1 MATDRLIS
9 PPWYVLGH
17 RNPDADAICAAIGH
31 AAYLRALGEEEVV
44 AARCGELP
52 PRVKAVLERAGLP
65 APILVDDVR
74 PTAGSICRRS
84 VVAVKQDDTFLNAY
98 RLMVDHG
105 VRAVPVLNDL
115 GEVRGLLHFLDLLQ
129 LLLPAATDGTD
140 VKLLHASLENIGATL
155 GASALSGAQLP
166 PAEEDLVMMV
176 GASSQET
183 IRRRLAM
190 AQAEGTVERY
200 LMICGDLPFVHQL
213 AVEYGVRALLV
224 TGGYEPSAEIAQ
236 QAKEGGMVVLSSPHD
251 TATTVKLALCARKV
265 SNIISDDFLSL
276 SSNQVVSAFTQKVA
290 SSGQDLFPVVEAGT
304 RRLMGVFS
312 KSDLVDPPR
321 TQLSLVDHNEFSQA
335 VTGVEEARVIEIL
348 DHHRLSG
355 DLVTRDPVRFINEPV
370 GSSSTIVARRF
381 REKNLEPDPAVAL
394 CLCAGLV
401 SDTLNL
407 TSPTSTEVD
416 REMLDWLAGLAGV
429 SADEFA
435 ESFFSS
441 GSLLSHA
448 DAQSI
453 VGTDRKEFREEGLLL
468 SLSQV
473 EETSLKG
480 LQERKEELLEELR
493 GLRHEHRYDF
503 CAILVTD
510 IRKHDSVLLAVG
522 KESLLSKMP
531 FDRTGS
537 NEFAAPGVVSRKKQ
551 LFPAVCE
558 AIRLRA
564 E

>member
-276 SSNQVVSAFTQKVA
+276 SSNQVVSAFTKKVA

-416 REMLDWLAGLAGV
+416 REMLGWLAGLAGV

-537 NEFAAPGVVSRKKQ
+537 NKFAAPGVVSRKKQ